1 VVSSTGDCPH
11 HNSNQ
16 NKMNNITQEAIE
28 LLALTETLLQS
39 HPNRRAFEATFK
51 RIEAEIMR
59 LRKESK

>member
-1 VVSSTGDCPH
+1 M
-11 HNSNQ
+11 NQ
-16 NKMNNITQEAIE
+16 RLEQEATE
-28 LLALTETLLQS
+28 LLALTETLLRS